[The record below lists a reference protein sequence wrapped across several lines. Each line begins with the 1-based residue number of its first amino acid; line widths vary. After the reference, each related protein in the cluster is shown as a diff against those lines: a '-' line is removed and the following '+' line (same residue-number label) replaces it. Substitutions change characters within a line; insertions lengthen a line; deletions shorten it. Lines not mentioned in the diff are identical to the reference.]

1 MKNDILWSEI
11 APGFEELD
19 RTTPP
24 RIPRSTPPWIV
35 ILGSHETLASSS
47 CQIWYT
53 NTNLGFLLLLHWT
66 EKFAGEVFQKSRGMD
81 A

>member
-11 APGFEELD
+11 APGFGELG
-19 RTTPP
+19 RTTLP
-24 RIPRSTPPWIV
+24 RIPRSTPPGTVLLW
-35 ILGSHETLASSS
+35 SHETLASTS

-53 NTNLGFLLLLHWT
+53 NTNLGFLLQLHWT
-66 EKFAGEVFQKSRGMD
+66 GKFAEEVFQKSRGMD